1 MKSKNLILLMAAL
14 VSINIS
20 QTQAQSQET
29 DRVEKTEKP
38 QAPSQPSSGQNQDRK
53 QKRNWQM
60 GAGALAKPPEL
71 SGMQNSSQPGSTNQ
85 AGTTFGFG
93 YSSGSGYG
101 QGASA
106 QPSSIQQNSPI
117 NQQPSISPSISPT
130 PPNYYQGEQNLDPP
144 AFPGLHQDS
153 IIYQPMEPYRPP
165 TDSVYYGT
173 NPLPGDGPVTY
184 VDEWGSRVLREES
197 LGSSDRP
204 TLKGSSGSDIKQD
217 SQPKQPL
224 TEISKPSVENQK

>member
-1 MKSKNLILLMAAL
+1 MKSKNLTLLMAAL
-14 VSINIS
+14 VSIPIS
-20 QTQAQSQET
+20 QTPAQPQEV
-29 DRVEKTEKP
+29 DRAEKTEKLP
-38 QAPSQPSSGQNQDRK
+38 APTQPCAGPNQDMK

-71 SGMQNSSQPGSTNQ
+71 SGMQNSSQPDSTNQ

-101 QGASA
+101 QAASA
-106 QPSSIQQNSPI
+106 QTSSIQQSAPI
-117 NQQPSISPSISPT
+117 NQQQSPSPSISPT
-130 PPNYYQGEQNLDPP
+130 PSNYYQGEQKLDPP

-153 IIYQPMEPYRPP
+153 IIYQPMEPYHPP

-184 VDEWGSRVLREES
+184 VDEWGSRVLRKES
-197 LGSSDRP
+197 PGSSARP
-204 TLKGSSGSDIKQD
+204 TLKGSSGGDIKQD
-217 SQPKQPL
+217 SQPKQPV